1 MQRLEIKNVDIMK
14 VAIQQEIARSE
25 DSRYDHRLH
34 GVLLVCQGLSCPE
47 VSKILGDSP
56 RIIEYW
62 VKDFNETGF
71 EGLREEKRSG
81 RPSVIDRT
89 ILNNVDSDLRQNPTS
104 FGYTQNLW
112 DGKMLSHHLEQK
124 YDIKLGVRQ
133 CQRIFDKLDF
143 RLRKPRPVISKSDDE
158 AKAEFKKKFKV

>member
-1 MQRLEIKNVDIMK
+1 MQRLEIENVDIMK

-34 GVLLVCQGLSCPE
+34 CVFLLCQGFSCPE
-47 VSKILGDSP
+47 VSKILGDSQ

-62 VKDFNETGF
+62 VKEFNENGF

-81 RPSVIDRT
+81 RPSVIEDT
-89 ILNNVDSDLRQNPTS
+89 ILSNIDSDLKQNPTS
-104 FGYTQNLW
+104 FGYKQNLW
-112 DGKMLSHHLEQK
+112 NGKMLSHHLKEK

-133 CQRIFDKLDF
+133 CQRLFNQLDF
-143 RLRKPRPVISKSDDE
+143 RLRKQCPVIANSDGF
-158 AKAEFKKKFKV
+158 KAEFSK

>member
-1 MQRLEIKNVDIMK
+1 MQRLEIENVDIMK

-34 GVLLVCQGLSCPE
+34 GVFLLCQGFSCPE

-62 VKDFNETGF
+62 VKEFNENGF

-81 RPSVIDRT
+81 RPSVIDGT
-89 ILNNVDSDLRQNPTS
+89 ILNNIESDLRQNPGS

-112 DGKMLSHHLEQK
+112 DGKMLSHHLKEK

-133 CQRIFDKLDF
+133 CQRLFNKLDS
-143 RLRKPRPVISKSDDE
+143 RLRKPHPVTAKSDDG
-158 AKAEFKKKFKV
+158 AKAELKFNK

>member
-1 MQRLEIKNVDIMK
+1 MRRLKIENAETIK

-34 GVLLVCQGLSCPE
+34 GLLLICQGFSCPE

-62 VKDFNETGF
+62 VKDFKENGF

-81 RPSVIDRT
+81 RPSVIGGK
-89 ILNNVDSDLRQNPTS
+89 ILSNIESDLRQNPSS
-104 FGYTQNLW
+104 FGYKQNLW
-112 DGKMLSHHLEQK
+112 NGKILNHHLKEK

-133 CQRIFDKLDF
+133 CQRLFNKLNY
-143 RLRKPRPVISKSDDE
+143 LPP
-158 AKAEFKKKFKV
+158 